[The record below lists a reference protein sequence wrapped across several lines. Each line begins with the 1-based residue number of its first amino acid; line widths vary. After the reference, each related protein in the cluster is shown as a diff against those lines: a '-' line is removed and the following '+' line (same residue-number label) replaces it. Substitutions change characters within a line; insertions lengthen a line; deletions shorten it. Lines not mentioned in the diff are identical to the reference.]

1 MVTIQVSK
9 VAPRRDD
16 LPFDPYVELTLFSSS
31 KDSAGRALLSPQ
43 LASDTEIDVFVD
55 DLIKKLQS
63 ARKKAKDEL
72 QRAKELL
79 A

>member
-9 VAPRRDD
+9 VAPGRND

-31 KDSAGRALLSPQ
+31 KDPDGRALLSPRM
-43 LASDTEIDVFVD
+43 ASDSEIDVFVN
-55 DLIKKLQS
+55 DLIEKLER

-72 QRAKELL
+72 RRAKGLS